1 MPGTLLDHRNKNK
14 EKKRSILS
22 QANSR
27 LLERHMRSS
36 RSSCYTREL
45 CSRYMR
51 CHVIECGSANTELP
65 RVTAWEEGCRQGVM
79 LGWHLR
85 TDRTFSRLKGEEY
98 STTGRTVWSRVCN
111 WVRELCVCRMT
122 YGQHG
127 QNPGHSERSRCKTQ
141 NSGSL
146 EYSEKDLEVSSS
158 WWASLNDV

>member
-36 RSSCYTREL
+36 RSRCYTREL
-45 CSRYMR
+45 CSRYTR
-51 CHVIECGSANTELP
+51 CNAIECGSANTEP
-65 RVTAWEEGCRQGVM
+65 PQVTAWEEGCRQGVM

-111 WVRELCVCRMT
+111 WVRELCL
-122 YGQHG
+122 
-127 QNPGHSERSRCKTQ
+127 QNDIWSTWPESRTQWEIKVQDPEFWESRVLWERFGGVFQLMGIT
-141 NSGSL
+141 
-146 EYSEKDLEVSSS
+146 
-158 WWASLNDV
+158 